1 MLGCETRCRGCRRV
15 ASVASVDEDP
25 VDDPRPVTIEDGV
38 VTRPAGPW
46 SPTVHDFLRHLR
58 ARGLTCVP
66 EPLGVADGMERLV
79 HIEGD
84 SGGDGWRHQHSE
96 AGLRSA
102 AALLR
107 RIHDASLDWSPPPDG
122 VLQEPVAVV
131 GEGEAVWCHGDVGP
145 WNMVWHDGEAVALI
159 DWDFLH
165 RAPRVDDVAYAL
177 QWFAPARDDE
187 LALTWH
193 HFPEVPDRAARV
205 HSFLD
210 AYGDLPP
217 FDVPEVVA
225 RRMEATMALELR
237 IARAGVEP
245 QRTWV
250 AEGSQ
255 ERAAAGVRWVRDHA
269 ELLRP

>member
-1 MLGCETRCRGCRRV
+1 MDDD
-15 ASVASVDEDP
+15 ASSDAL
-25 VDDPRPVTIEDGV
+25 DDLRPVTIEDGV

-46 SPTVHDFLRHLR
+46 SSTVHDLLRHLR
-58 ARGLTCVP
+58 DQGLTCVP
-66 EPLGVADGMERLV
+66 EPLEVADGVERLV
-79 HIEGD
+79 LVEGE

-107 RIHDASLDWSPPPDG
+107 RIHDASLGWTPPLG
-122 VLQEPVAVV
+122 AVLQEPVTVV
-131 GEGEAVWCHGDVGP
+131 GDGDRVWCHGDVGP
-145 WNMVWHDGEAVALI
+145 WNIVWRDGEAVGLI
-159 DWDFLH
+159 DWDFVH
-165 RAPRVDDVAYAL
+165 RGPRVDDVAYAL
-177 QWFAPARDDE
+177 QWFTPARADA
-187 LALTWH
+187 LALDWH

-205 HSFLD
+205 RAFLD

-217 FDVPEVVA
+217 FDVPETIA

-237 IARAGVEP
+237 IARAGTEP

-255 ERAAAGVRWVRDHA
+255 EQSAAEVQWVREHT
-269 ELLRP
+269 ELLTP